1 MLPNDL
7 RLIRCRRVQN
17 GLQTAVQFYA
27 PGGANLGGAKH
38 LDVPH
43 GVIAITF
50 GQPGTDQVAD
60 QPLAGKTGGFDHEK
74 VIIPPAF
81 YGHLP
86 FHNAVGVLYNH
97 AFLRLAED
105 LIQPYGGQNVCLQ
118 DLPQHTA
125 GANAG
130 QLVGITYHNNAAVVT
145 RGGQQR
151 LEQLGIYHTHLIQ
164 NDNVKREKILFIMN
178 KTHAAGR
185 IVHFQ
190 QSVDGGSA
198 VAGQLG
204 QPLGGAA
211 GGGTQGNPVINT
223 FIQIQNRFDR
233 CGFAGTGTA
242 GQNHYA
248 GREC

>member
-1 MLPNDL
+1 M
-7 RLIRCRRVQN
+7 
-17 GLQTAVQFYA
+17 
-27 PGGANLGGAKH
+27 
-38 LDVPH
+38 
-43 GVIAITF
+43 
-50 GQPGTDQVAD
+50 
-60 QPLAGKTGGFDHEK
+60 
-74 VIIPPAF
+74 
-81 YGHLP
+81 
-86 FHNAVGVLYNH
+86 
-97 AFLRLAED
+97 
-105 LIQPYGGQNVCLQ
+105 
-118 DLPQHTA
+118 
-125 GANAG
+125 
-130 QLVGITYHNNAAVVT
+130 VT
-145 RGGQQR
+145 RGSQQR

-233 CGFAGTGTA
+233 CGFAGTGTT